1 MKPDEA
7 SRRREGNWRQAGDG
21 ALVRSG
27 TACPPATTS
36 AEGWAIAGRFRTNRS
51 HRRRDDETSCLPKS
65 PGVTPWSLWVIG
77 CHRRGWEGGSV
88 TPPARDAL
96 SMLVVGAGIVWKRSE
111 GSTGTGGDVE
121 ASQVLRRHP
130 PVTDDRLV
138 SSQGQEGWGRGGS
151 AASTGGDLWGAPG
164 GPAASCCSPPAPGA
178 QIWRARPR
186 RRNASV
192 WIVAPLERQCLSE
205 GWRAGGAAAK
215 WRTWAMVLAVGSRI
229 AVGRWKK

>member
-1 MKPDEA
+1 MCDV
-7 SRRREGNWRQAGDG
+7 AGV
-21 ALVRSG
+21 L
-27 TACPPATTS
+27 
-36 AEGWAIAGRFRTNRS
+36 
-51 HRRRDDETSCLPKS
+51 
-65 PGVTPWSLWVIG
+65 GVVP
-77 CHRRGWEGGSV
+77 GGSTCRIGPIGDTV
-88 TPPARDAL
+88 SLGRAL
-96 SMLVVGAGIVWKRSE
+96 DVGRCAGVVRKRLE

-178 QIWRARPR
+178 RIWRARPR

-205 GWRAGGAAAK
+205 GWRPGGAAAK
-215 WRTWAMVLAVGSRI
+215 WRTWAMVLAVGLRI
-229 AVGRWKK
+229 AVGR

>member
-1 MKPDEA
+1 MPWLISHPFFVLLGGQMKLGQRFGGSVGCIFAFRGCLDDCAMFPGFRA
-7 SRRREGNWRQAGDG
+7 WCREVQRVG
-21 ALVRSG
+21 SG
-27 TACPPATTS
+27 
-36 AEGWAIAGRFRTNRS
+36 R
-51 HRRRDDETSCLPKS
+51 
-65 PGVTPWSLWVIG
+65 
-77 CHRRGWEGGSV
+77 SV

-96 SMLVVGAGIVWKRSE
+96 SMLAVGAGVVRKRSE

-178 QIWRARPR
+178 RIWRARPR

-192 WIVAPLERQCLSE
+192 WIVAPLERQCLRE
-205 GWRAGGAAAK
+205 GWRGGGAAAK
-215 WRTWAMVLAVGSRI
+215 
-229 AVGRWKK
+229 